1 MNHPAPRARTH
12 CSAAAPRL
20 FLFLFLLRFPSSCGA
35 GEGRPRGAEA
45 GLRGTASPR
54 GPARR
59 FLPKPPPHRLRWGWP
74 RPERGG
80 GAGGGGGRC
89 RPCPALAGDAP
100 WGSSRPSSQRGQKG
114 LTSGGGWEGSGGGR
128 SPPGRTERH
137 CERRGRDGDGD
148 RDGCRAEAGG
158 GAGCAAAR
166 GAHVE
171 SRCCSVARG
180 APMRSP
186 FNVGSHTAPSL
197 PAGTRQCHLSA
208 WRPLWSAPRAAS
220 APTATRG
227 GAAVPRPR
235 TPPRRCRGEHKP
247 DGPTVPCAH
256 PRGLTAPRGPSRWA
270 LPRGHLSDGTDVLTA
285 TSVSTALPHSP
296 DSATASAGMGT
307 GMGTAHFHDGH
318 GTQWGC
324 GRAVCSP
331 HCPELLLHPHPM
343 LLPPP
348 AAALQPHPSLVLLPP
363 GHLQPYTGLGT
374 MGSSGM
380 GAQHHPHGQ
389 ETAVSAGRGRVTSP
403 CKRAPRTPWTL

>member
-1 MNHPAPRARTH
+1 M
-12 CSAAAPRL
+12 
-20 FLFLFLLRFPSSCGA
+20 G
-35 GEGRPRGAEA
+35 A
-45 GLRGTASPR
+45 GLRPGVALGVQQHVGPTWSP
-54 GPARR
+54 AAV
-59 FLPKPPPHRLRWGWP
+59 RW
-74 RPERGG
+74 RGG
-80 GAGGGGGRC
+80 
-89 RPCPALAGDAP
+89 
-100 WGSSRPSSQRGQKG
+100 
-114 LTSGGGWEGSGGGR
+114 
-128 SPPGRTERH
+128 
-137 CERRGRDGDGD
+137 RR
-148 RDGCRAEAGG
+148 
-158 GAGCAAAR
+158 CAAPSMWGPTR
-166 GAHVE
+166 LH
-171 SRCCSVARG
+171 
-180 APMRSP
+180 
-186 FNVGSHTAPSL
+186 PSL
-197 PAGTRQCHLSA
+197 LGRGSA
-208 WRPLWSAPRAAS
+208 ICPHGDPFGQPPRAAS

-227 GAAVPRPR
+227 GAAVPCPR

-363 GHLQPYTGLGT
+363 GHLQPYTGLCT

>member
-186 FNVGSHTAPSL
+186 FNVWSHTAPSL

-208 WRPLWSAPRAAS
+208 WRPLWSAPPCCVCPHCHPWGGCCAAS
-220 APTATRG
+220 PYPSEALPWGAQTRRAHRALCPPQG
-227 GAAVPRPR
+227 SHSSTGTLPVGAAPG
-235 TPPRRCRGEHKP
+235 PPLRWHR
-247 DGPTVPCAH
+247 CAH
-256 PRGLTAPRGPSRWA
+256 
-270 LPRGHLSDGTDVLTA
+270 GHER
-285 TSVSTALPHSP
+285 
-296 DSATASAGMGT
+296 
-307 GMGTAHFHDGH
+307 FH
-318 GTQWGC
+318 C
-324 GRAVCSP
+324 
-331 HCPELLLHPHPM
+331 
-343 LLPPP
+343 
-348 AAALQPHPSLVLLPP
+348 
-363 GHLQPYTGLGT
+363 
-374 MGSSGM
+374 
-380 GAQHHPHGQ
+380 
-389 ETAVSAGRGRVTSP
+389 TSP
-403 CKRAPRTPWTL
+403 QP